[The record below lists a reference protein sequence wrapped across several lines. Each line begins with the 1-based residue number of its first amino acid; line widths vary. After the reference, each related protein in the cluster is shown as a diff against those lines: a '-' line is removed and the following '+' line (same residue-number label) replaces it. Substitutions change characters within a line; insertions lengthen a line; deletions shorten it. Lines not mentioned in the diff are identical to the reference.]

1 MEAIEPVVLRVSGGR
16 PLNGEVQVA
25 GSSNATIAHLAAA
38 LLTNEQLTLRNV
50 PIVNDVEVQ
59 AALLAGLGCEISRI
73 QNGLRIQPPNSLK
86 KRVPPSPV
94 RGFRPILL
102 FAGAL
107 LARNGFAS
115 IPLPGSSENGPH
127 PIDLHIKG
135 FKAMGAR
142 ARVESGRLIVQADR
156 LHGADIYLDYPSVGA
171 TENLMMAATGAYG
184 RTIIRHAARD
194 PEVVDLANL
203 LVRMGARIRGAGTDI
218 VSIDGGV
225 PLRGAEHHVVGD
237 RHEAAFYLLAALATG
252 GEVFVSGAEPVHL
265 LALLAK
271 LAEMGAIITQDEA
284 TIHLEAPSSPCAPAL
299 IRALPYPGFPSDFQ
313 LLLVPALASCEGT
326 SILSDLAFPARFG
339 CLEEFRRLGIRS
351 EHNEGTAVLHG
362 ADRLTGASVRAEGPL
377 SAAAL
382 LVALLA
388 ATGEGEL
395 EEAQWLRSRYENFL
409 DKLRS
414 LGAVIEVKTK

>member
-1 MEAIEPVVLRVSGGR
+1 MILRVSGSR
-16 PLNGEVQVA
+16 PLRGEVQVG
-25 GSSNATIAHLAAA
+25 GSVNATVAHLAAA
-38 LLTNEQLTLRNV
+38 LLTDEEVTLRNV
-50 PIVNDVEVQ
+50 PLVADIEVQ
-59 AALLAGLGCEISRI
+59 SSLLTALGCHIVRI
-73 QNGLRIQPPNSLK
+73 TNGLRIQPPNSPK
-86 KRVPPSPV
+86 KRVPPCAV
-94 RGFRPILL
+94 RGFRPNLL

-135 FKAMGAR
+135 FEAMGAT
-142 ARVESGRLIVQADR
+142 AKVESGHLIVQAVH

-171 TENLMMAATGAYG
+171 TENLMLAATGAHG
-184 RTIIRHAARD
+184 RTVIRHAARD

-218 VSIDGGV
+218 ISIDGGV
-225 PLRGAEHHVVGD
+225 PLHGAEHDVIGD

-252 GEVFVSGAEPVHL
+252 GEVFVSGAESVHL

-271 LAEMGAIITQDEA
+271 LNEIGAKIVQDA
-284 TIHLEAPSSPCAPAL
+284 ASIHLQAPAAPQAPML

-326 SILSDLAFPARFG
+326 SILSDVAFPTRFG
-339 CLEEFRRLGIRS
+339 CLEEFRRLGVRS

-362 ADRLTGASVRAEGPL
+362 SDRLTAASVRAEGPL

-382 LVALLA
+382 LIALLA
-388 ATGEGEL
+388 AAGEGEL
-395 EEAQWLRSRYENFL
+395 EEAQWLEHRYESYV
-409 DKLRS
+409 DKLQS
-414 LGAVIEVKTK
+414 LGAVIAVKR